1 MKKIQIVLLLLII
14 SVTVFSQ
21 TVTNDEINRVAINF
35 YQFLTKENIAKQ
47 NVKIEKQN
55 IHIFR
60 GVETYATVVFDNK
73 DWVVISTDKSI
84 DPILAFSDEGSYAD
98 SINSNA
104 KFWFELY
111 DHYVYNA
118 KYHKIYEDENK
129 DFEQLWNDLIAND
142 LGKYSQKSLGSNISP
157 FITTK
162 WGQSKSNDG
171 EDAYAYNYY
180 APSAIDYYGN
190 ICEHALAGCPAVAV
204 GQMLKYWEYPDCSIY
219 NWNSM
224 PNTLSISD
232 ANYLEYKIEIA
243 NLLRNIAD
251 KIQNYMDI
259 GKKYFGC
266 KASGCNEESEIL
278 DALKNEFNFD
288 DAYMVLKDEY
298 SLDEWKN
305 LIYTELSFSRPVLYI
320 GYKGTFF
327 IEGHVF
333 ICEGFKHN
341 LLGDRFHFN
350 FGWNGSYD
358 GYYKITNPKGLKKNQ
373 SAIMNIYPQQ
383 IDCNSQAIIYQS
395 DKILD
400 ANKFFNPEAGTIL
413 SSPSPIVIASEDVVR
428 YKAYDEIVLTNF
440 ETDGNADFIAEIIPC
455 PEPHNV
461 DDCGIFYNYKYSTEK
476 MAESANENTLTVSN
490 SNMIKIYPNPSN
502 GIFTLSFETKPKNET
517 VRIYNCL
524 GELILETNMGS
535 KDLTVDLSKQP
546 DGIYLLKYSTK
557 KHIYQQKIIKQ

>member
-98 SINSNA
+98 SINPNA

-157 FITTK
+157 LITTK

-190 ICEHALAGCPAVAV
+190 ICEHALAGCPAVAI
-204 GQMLKYWEYPDCSIY
+204 GQVLKYWKYPNCAIY
-219 NWNSM
+219 NWNNM
-224 PNTLSISD
+224 PNTLNMSD
-232 ANYLEYKIEIA
+232 ANYLAYKIEIA
-243 NLLRNIAD
+243 NFLRNIAD
-251 KIQNYMDI
+251 KMQNYMNND
-259 GKKYFGC
+259 YFGC
-266 KASGCNEESEIL
+266 EGSGCGDIPMLS
-278 DALKNEFNFD
+278 ALKNDFNFYN
-288 DAYMVLKDEY
+288 AYIMLQGAY
-298 SLDEWKN
+298 SLSEWKN
-305 LIYTELSFSRPVLYI
+305 LIYSELSFSRPILYLGSI
-320 GYKGTFF
+320 SSKGHIFVCDGYKHIFW
-327 IEGHVF
+327 
-333 ICEGFKHN
+333 
-341 LLGDRFHFN
+341 GDRFHFN
-350 FGWNGSYD
+350 FGWNGSSD
-358 GYYKITNPKGLKKNQ
+358 GYYAIINPHGYTEKHKT
-373 SAIMNIYPQQ
+373 IMNIYPQQ

-535 KDLTVDLSKQP
+535 KELTIDLSKQP
-546 DGIYLLKYSTK
+546 NGIYLLKYSTK